1 MTHIEEAKI
10 FEAIK
15 EAVEAA
21 VTQFGIEGVR
31 SLSMFPS
38 AQALNVDEQLAA

>member
-1 MTHIEEAKI
+1 MTHIEEVKI

-15 EAVEAA
+15 ESIEAA

-38 AQALNVDEQLAA
+38 AQALNADEKLAA